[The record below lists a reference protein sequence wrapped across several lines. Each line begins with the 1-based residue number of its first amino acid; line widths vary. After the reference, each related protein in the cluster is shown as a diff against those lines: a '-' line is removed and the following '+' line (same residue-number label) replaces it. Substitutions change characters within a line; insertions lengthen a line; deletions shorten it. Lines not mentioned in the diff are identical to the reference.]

1 MKNADFPF
9 KLSDIEKS
17 GSSPDHSLDDK
28 VLWKS
33 IRKGNNLA
41 FTTLYKK
48 YVNQLFN
55 YGMHISFDREL
66 VKDCLQ
72 ELFSG
77 VWLRREGLV
86 ELNHVNYYLFKAFR
100 NLVIQKL
107 NKKRKIIFGIDFS
120 KNAKE
125 FDPSWEENLISDQTK
140 EQKLKQL
147 KNAIACLTVRQREA
161 VLLKYFNELLSSFM
175 NGPEAFANF
184 RRSGFPTLA
193 ANPFPG
199 REVPFINR
207 LTYPNSEISV
217 NSDNVQAAIA
227 AQGADNLATKVWW
240 DK

>member
-1 MKNADFPF
+1 MKNADFQF
-9 KLSDIEKS
+9 KLYDSEKS
-17 GSSPDHSLDDK
+17 GSSPENSLDDK

-33 IRKGNNLA
+33 IRNGSNSA

-77 VWLRREGLV
+77 VWLRREALV
-86 ELNHVNYYLFKAFR
+86 DLDHVNYYLFKSFR

-107 NKKRKIIFGIDFS
+107 KKNKKIIFGIDFS

-125 FDPSWEENLISDQTK
+125 FDPCWEENLISDQTK

-147 KNAIACLTVRQREA
+147 KNAIACLTLRQREA
-161 VLLKYFNELLSSFM
+161 VLLKYFSELSYQQTSSIMGISLESVHNLISKAIQRLRKQMGLFSYFFLQYLS
-175 NGPEAFANF
+175 
-184 RRSGFPTLA
+184 
-193 ANPFPG
+193 
-199 REVPFINR
+199 
-207 LTYPNSEISV
+207 
-217 NSDNVQAAIA
+217 
-227 AQGADNLATKVWW
+227 
-240 DK
+240 

>member
-17 GSSPDHSLDDK
+17 GSSPDHLLDDK

-161 VLLKYFNELLSSFM
+161 VLLKYFNELSYQQTSSIMGISLESVHNLISKAIQCLRKQMGIFSYFLLIYLS
-175 NGPEAFANF
+175 
-184 RRSGFPTLA
+184 
-193 ANPFPG
+193 
-199 REVPFINR
+199 
-207 LTYPNSEISV
+207 
-217 NSDNVQAAIA
+217 
-227 AQGADNLATKVWW
+227 
-240 DK
+240 

>member
-1 MKNADFPF
+1 MKNADYPF
-9 KLSDIEKS
+9 KLYDSEKS

-161 VLLKYFNELLSSFM
+161 VLLKYFNELSYQQTSSIMGISLESVHNLISKAIQCLRKQMGIFSYFLLLYLS
-175 NGPEAFANF
+175 
-184 RRSGFPTLA
+184 
-193 ANPFPG
+193 
-199 REVPFINR
+199 
-207 LTYPNSEISV
+207 
-217 NSDNVQAAIA
+217 
-227 AQGADNLATKVWW
+227 
-240 DK
+240 